1 MPGCTLE
8 REVIGST
15 ALYRISGK
23 FEGDCAWELSGRL
36 EREPLSRVVVDFAQV
51 GEFVDYGIAV
61 MANAVQSADKQIK
74 LRGLRQHQ
82 ERLFRYFGVDA
93 AERAGDAVEQAG
105 DAAEPALAAAALPGA
120 APEVV

>member
-23 FEGDCAWELSGRL
+23 FEGACAWELSGRL
-36 EREPLSRVVVDFAQV
+36 QHEPLTHVVVDFAQV

-61 MANAVQSADKQIK
+61 MASAVQAADKQIK

-93 AERAGDAVEQAG
+93 T
-105 DAAEPALAAAALPGA
+105 EPAEDGGESSPPGHGLHGA
-120 APEVV
+120 SPEVV

>member
-23 FEGDCAWELSGRL
+23 FEGACAWELSGRL

-61 MANAVQSADKQIK
+61 MANAVHSADKQIK

-93 AERAGDAVEQAG
+93 AEPAG
-105 DAAEPALAAAALPGA
+105 DAAERGRPASPLRSA

>member
-8 REVIGST
+8 REVVGGT

-23 FEGDCAWELSGRL
+23 FEGACAWELSGRL
-36 EREPLSRVVVDFAQV
+36 EREPLSSVVVDFAQV

-93 AERAGDAVEQAG
+93 AEPLEEGTDANLLGAG
-105 DAAEPALAAAALPGA
+105 PPTA

>member
-23 FEGDCAWELSGRL
+23 FEGACAWELSGRL
-36 EREPLSRVVVDFAQV
+36 QHEPLPRVVVDFAQV

-61 MANAVQSADKQIK
+61 MASAVQSADKQIK

-93 AERAGDAVEQAG
+93 T
-105 DAAEPALAAAALPGA
+105 EPAEDGGGEPGLPGRGLHGA
-120 APEVV
+120 SPEVV